1 MAFTETEV
9 SQDHWKLYWM
19 MSDLKWHGYEPKPI
33 VPTLSEALIEVK
45 NDPHGCFFG

>member
-1 MAFTETEV
+1 
-9 SQDHWKLYWM
+9 

-33 VPTLSEALIEVK
+33 FPTLSEALIEVK

>member
-19 MSDLKWHGYEPKPI
+19 MSDLKWHGCELKPI
-33 VPTLSEALIEVK
+33 VPALSEALIEVK
-45 NDPHGCFFG
+45 NDPHG